1 MIKFNVP
8 GPLYAYR
15 RIRDKGG
22 YKKYNE
28 YKNRVLGLAMEAG
41 WVGRTN
47 SVSGFPAKLS
57 VNVFWKKN
65 PRIDASNVLKGIEDA
80 LFEQDRWILDV
91 HVTMFPNSEEE
102 TAVVEVGS
110 P

>member
-1 MIKFNVP
+1 VIKFTVP

-15 RIRDKGG
+15 RIKDKGS
-22 YKKYNE
+22 YKKYGE

-41 WVGRTN
+41 WKGRAD
-47 SVSGFPAKLS
+47 SVPEFPVKLS
-57 VNVFWKKN
+57 INVSWKKN

-91 HVTMFPNSEEE
+91 RVIMFPKQKEES
-102 TAVVEVGS
+102 AVVEVGW
-110 P
+110 